1 MEIFGT
7 KNFKVIMKILILD
20 SRNTRETIEIKEDE
34 NIRSLKEK
42 IKTKKGINKDI
53 ILHYGGEILEED
65 QKVSDY
71 DIQENNV
78 IVYNGQFRGGKL
90 YK

>member
-1 MEIFGT
+1 
-7 KNFKVIMKILILD
+7 MKILIMD
-20 SRNTRETIEIKEDE
+20 SRNVRETIEIKEDD
-34 NIRSLKEK
+34 NIKSLKEK
-42 IKTKKGINKDI
+42 IKKKKGINKEI

-78 IVYNGQFRGGKL
+78 IVYNGQFRGGTL